1 VKGKRRRLGGALLAL
16 AAAALVWPLGAWA
29 AASGESENT
38 RQAAALIQRMREAPS
53 NYQFVGTALV
63 GWRAGGELRHA
74 SVDVHDDAGAL
85 EVEAGG
91 SAVFDDG
98 TRAYFHDGS
107 GWTSVLIEPTA
118 KGMPA
123 PDESWDLATR
133 PGRTVA
139 GRHTTLVV
147 AKRADGSVA
156 QRLFV
161 DDDTGL
167 LLARAVLGSDGRVE
181 RSVTFQS
188 IEIGAATS
196 VDVPGHAQPQRT
208 EALASVP
215 DGYDAPSSP
224 TRGYE
229 LVTRS
234 RLGDGVLFFYSDG
247 LFSASVYEQR
257 GDLNWDALPAGGTTT
272 SVAGNRARAYSRPS
286 GDVLVWEN
294 DGLVYTCVSDAPS
307 DMFAKITSGLSGSD
321 RSAPESVVDYVL
333 GPFGWG

>member
-1 VKGKRRRLGGALLAL
+1 MGKRRHLGAAMLVLAS
-16 AAAALVWPLGAWA
+16 AALVWPLGAWA
-29 AASGESENT
+29 AASGESANA
-38 RQAAALIQRMREAPS
+38 RQAAALIERTRDAPA

-63 GWRAGGELRHA
+63 GWRAGNELRHA
-74 SVDVHDDAGAL
+74 TVDVHDASGSL

-98 TRAYFHDGS
+98 TRAYFHDDS

-123 PDESWDLATR
+123 PDDSWDLATR
-133 PGRTVA
+133 PGRTIA
-139 GRHTTLVV
+139 GRPTTLVV
-147 AKRADGSVA
+147 AKRPDGSVA

-161 DDDTGL
+161 DNATGL
-167 LLARAVLGSDGRVE
+167 LLARTVLGSDGRVE

-196 VDVPGHAQPQRT
+196 VDVPGRARPQRT

-215 DGYDAPSSP
+215 DGYDAPASP
-224 TRGYE
+224 APGYE
-229 LVTRS
+229 LITRS
-234 RLGDGVLFFYSDG
+234 RLGDGVMFFYSDG

-272 SVAGNRARAYSRPS
+272 SVDGNRARAYNRPS
-286 GDVLVWEN
+286 GDVLVWER
-294 DGLVYTCVSDAPS
+294 DGLVYTAVSDAPS
-307 DMFAKITSGLSGSD
+307 DVFAKITSGLGGSD